1 MWFVMSYVVCLLQY
15 VGKMQYVRTICVTC
29 IMQYSMY
36 IIVQYTI
43 CACRIDNIGCG
54 TQSSI
59 LYVGYSLACIH
70 VCVVCTMQYVYC
82 STYVRYSMQYVRTI
96 CCVTCIMQYS
106 MYTIAQYTIY
116 CTVCRMYRVYSMYGI
131 QYTVTCSMQCSILYH
146 VHYALYIV
154 NNNMW
159 FVGGSQGDRTAD
171 TGLSPYTPERS
182 GV

>member
-1 MWFVMSYVVCLLQY
+1 
-15 VGKMQYVRTICVTC
+15 
-29 IMQYSMY
+29 MY

-43 CACRIDNIGCG
+43 CACRTDNIGCG

-82 STYVRYSMQYVRTI
+82 STYVRCSMQYVRTI

-116 CTVCRMYRVYSMYGI
+116 CMQNVQSIQYVWYIVHSNMQYVVQHIISCTLCVVYSIQQHVVCRGI
-131 QYTVTCSMQCSILYH
+131 I
-146 VHYALYIV
+146 
-154 NNNMW
+154 
-159 FVGGSQGDRTAD
+159 GGSYGGYRAFP
-171 TGLSPYTPERS
+171 LYS
-182 GV
+182 